1 MMGYPKMI
9 TKILKH
15 ACYGPSRG
23 SKTMNLYNKLTSVV
37 RDPKPEVN
45 NKTSVFIDTIYI
57 VCIYIRRKTSAFL
70 KVFTIMLQ
78 ITCSDAIET
87 KQLWK

>member
-9 TKILKH
+9 TKMLKH

-37 RDPKPEVN
+37 RDPKHEVN
-45 NKTSVFIDTIYI
+45 GKTSVFVGTIY
-57 VCIYIRRKTSAFL
+57 VTWIY
-70 KVFTIMLQ
+70 
-78 ITCSDAIET
+78 
-87 KQLWK
+87 

>member
-23 SKTMNLYNKLTSVV
+23 SKTINLYNKLTSVV
-37 RDPKPEVN
+37 RDPKHEVN
-45 NKTSVFIDTIYI
+45 DKTSVFVDTSYVAWIY
-57 VCIYIRRKTSAFL
+57 
-70 KVFTIMLQ
+70 
-78 ITCSDAIET
+78 
-87 KQLWK
+87 